1 MVTIN
6 DNRSYSCKKF
16 EDIPEYEY
24 FICNAQNGLEN
35 AGAFSPQEK
44 WGKLL
49 MSPGF

>member
-1 MVTIN
+1 MKKMTK
-6 DNRSYSCKKF
+6 DN
-16 EDIPEYEY
+16 ILNEY